1 MIKKIREFLYIKRN
15 EILLNYSKEK
25 RWNIKTT
32 RETIEKIV
40 QGYSISRY
48 GDGEFDIAFRK
59 KSINFQEY
67 DLELSNYLKEIL
79 NSSLPKHLVAI
90 PRTLIEIKNLKDNEK
105 YFWSR
110 YYLKQKKKLKENIS
124 NEKVYFDSMISR
136 FYMPYIKF
144 EENIK
149 DIENLI
155 NYFSNK
161 KILIIEGE
169 NTRFGLGNSLLKDAL
184 EIQRV
189 ILPDKNGFKKYK
201 IILDFVLNNFTKDN
215 IILIALGPTA
225 TVLAYEFCKN
235 GYQALDIGHMDVE
248 YEWYLLKAKRKI
260 DLQYKSV
267 NEVSGIKEKEILDKN
282 LENLYLK
289 QIRKKYYRGEVDE
302 RIQRL

>member
-144 EENIK
+144 EENIR

-169 NTRFGLGNSLLKDAL
+169 NTRFGLGNSLLKNAS
-184 EIQRV
+184 EIQRI

-201 IILDFVLNNFTKDN
+201 KILDFVLNNFTKDN

-267 NEVSGIKEKEILDKN
+267 NEVSGVKEKEILDKN
-282 LENLYLK
+282 LEKLYLK
-289 QIRKKYYRGEVDE
+289 QIRKK
-302 RIQRL
+302 IL

>member
-144 EENIK
+144 EENIR

-169 NTRFGLGNSLLKDAL
+169 NTRFGLGNSLLKNAS

-289 QIRKKYYRGEVDE
+289 QIRKK
-302 RIQRL
+302 IL

>member
-1 MIKKIREFLYIKRN
+1 MRKKIKKFLYIKRN

-124 NEKVYFDSMISR
+124 NKKVYFDSMISR

-267 NEVSGIKEKEILDKN
+267 NEVSGVKEKEILDKN
-282 LENLYLK
+282 LEKLYLK
-289 QIRKKYYRGEVDE
+289 QIRKK
-302 RIQRL
+302 IL

>member
-1 MIKKIREFLYIKRN
+1 MRKKIKKFLYIKRN
-15 EILLNYSKEK
+15 EILLNYFQKK

-32 RETIEKIV
+32 RETIERIV

-48 GDGEFDIAFRK
+48 GDGEFNIIFRK

-124 NEKVYFDSMISR
+124 NKKVYFDSMISR

-267 NEVSGIKEKEILDKN
+267 NEVSGVKEKEILDKN
-282 LENLYLK
+282 LEKLYLK
-289 QIRKKYYRGEVDE
+289 QIRKK
-302 RIQRL
+302 IL

>member
-1 MIKKIREFLYIKRN
+1 MRKKIKEFLYIKRN
-15 EILLNYSKEK
+15 EILLNYFQKK

-32 RETIEKIV
+32 RETIERIV

-48 GDGEFDIAFRK
+48 GDGEFNIIFRK

-67 DLELSNYLKEIL
+67 DLELSNYLKVIL

-124 NEKVYFDSMISR
+124 NKKVYFDSMISR

-267 NEVSGIKEKEILDKN
+267 NEVSGVKEKEILDKN
-282 LENLYLK
+282 LEKLYLK
-289 QIRKKYYRGEVDE
+289 QIRKK
-302 RIQRL
+302 IL

>member
-15 EILLNYSKEK
+15 EILLNYFQKK

-32 RETIEKIV
+32 RETIERIV

-48 GDGEFDIAFRK
+48 GDGEFNIIFRK

-201 IILDFVLNNFTKDN
+201 KILDFVLNNFTKDN

-282 LENLYLK
+282 LEKLYLK
-289 QIRKKYYRGEVDE
+289 QIRKK
-302 RIQRL
+302 IL

>member
-1 MIKKIREFLYIKRN
+1 MKKKIKKFLYIKRN

-144 EENIK
+144 EENIR

-169 NTRFGLGNSLLKDAL
+169 NTRFGLGNSLLKNAS
-184 EIQRV
+184 EIQRI

-201 IILDFVLNNFTKDN
+201 KILDFVLNNFTKDN

-267 NEVSGIKEKEILDKN
+267 NEVSGVKEKEILDKN
-282 LENLYLK
+282 LEKLYLK
-289 QIRKKYYRGEVDE
+289 QIRKK
-302 RIQRL
+302 IL

>member
-1 MIKKIREFLYIKRN
+1 MRKKIKEFLYIKRN
-15 EILLNYSKEK
+15 EILLNYFQKK

-32 RETIEKIV
+32 RETIERIV

-48 GDGEFDIAFRK
+48 GDGEFNIIFRK

-124 NEKVYFDSMISR
+124 NKKVYFDSMISR

-161 KILIIEGE
+161 KI
-169 NTRFGLGNSLLKDAL
+169 
-184 EIQRV
+184 
-189 ILPDKNGFKKYK
+189 
-201 IILDFVLNNFTKDN
+201 
-215 IILIALGPTA
+215 
-225 TVLAYEFCKN
+225 
-235 GYQALDIGHMDVE
+235 
-248 YEWYLLKAKRKI
+248 
-260 DLQYKSV
+260 
-267 NEVSGIKEKEILDKN
+267 
-282 LENLYLK
+282 
-289 QIRKKYYRGEVDE
+289 
-302 RIQRL
+302 

>member
-144 EENIK
+144 EENIR

-169 NTRFGLGNSLLKDAL
+169 NTRFGLGNSLLKNAS
-184 EIQRV
+184 EIQRI

-201 IILDFVLNNFTKDN
+201 KILDFVLNNFTKDN

>member
-1 MIKKIREFLYIKRN
+1 MRKKIKKFLYIKRN
-15 EILLNYSKEK
+15 EILLNYFQKK

-32 RETIEKIV
+32 RETIERIV

-48 GDGEFDIAFRK
+48 GDGEFNIIFRK

-124 NEKVYFDSMISR
+124 NKKVYFDSMISR

-260 DLQYKSV
+260 TSTIEDFMTELNNV
-267 NEVSGIKEKEILDKN
+267 NSISLNN
-282 LENLYLK
+282 L
-289 QIRKKYYRGEVDE
+289 
-302 RIQRL
+302 

>member
-1 MIKKIREFLYIKRN
+1 MRKKIKEFLYIKRN
-15 EILLNYSKEK
+15 EILLNYFQKK

-32 RETIEKIV
+32 RETIERIV

-48 GDGEFDIAFRK
+48 GDGEFNIIFRK

-124 NEKVYFDSMISR
+124 NKKVYFDSMISR

-267 NEVSGIKEKEILDKN
+267 NEVSGVKEKEILDKN
-282 LENLYLK
+282 LEKLYLK
-289 QIRKKYYRGEVDE
+289 QIRKK
-302 RIQRL
+302 IL

>member
-1 MIKKIREFLYIKRN
+1 M
-15 EILLNYSKEK
+15 
-25 RWNIKTT
+25 
-32 RETIEKIV
+32 
-40 QGYSISRY
+40 
-48 GDGEFDIAFRK
+48 
-59 KSINFQEY
+59 
-67 DLELSNYLKEIL
+67 
-79 NSSLPKHLVAI
+79 VAI

-144 EENIK
+144 EENIR

-161 KILIIEGE
+161 KILIIEGK
-169 NTRFGLGNSLLKDAL
+169 NTRFGLGNSLLKNAS
-184 EIQRV
+184 EIQRI

-201 IILDFVLNNFTKDN
+201 KILDFVLNNFTKDN

>member
-144 EENIK
+144 EENIR

-169 NTRFGLGNSLLKDAL
+169 NTRFGLGNSLLKNAS
-184 EIQRV
+184 EIQRI

-201 IILDFVLNNFTKDN
+201 KILDFVLNNFTKDN

-289 QIRKKYYRGEVDE
+289 QIRKK
-302 RIQRL
+302 IL

>member
-67 DLELSNYLKEIL
+67 DLGLSNYLKEIL

-144 EENIK
+144 EENIR

-169 NTRFGLGNSLLKDAL
+169 NTRFGLGNSLLKNAS
-184 EIQRV
+184 EIQRI

-201 IILDFVLNNFTKDN
+201 KILDFVLNNFTKDN

-289 QIRKKYYRGEVDE
+289 QIRKK
-302 RIQRL
+302 IL

>member
-1 MIKKIREFLYIKRN
+1 MRKKIKEFLYIKRN
-15 EILLNYSKEK
+15 EILLNYFQKK

-32 RETIEKIV
+32 RETIERIV

-48 GDGEFDIAFRK
+48 GDGEFNIIFRK

-124 NEKVYFDSMISR
+124 NKKVYFDSMISR

-267 NEVSGIKEKEILDKN
+267 NEVSGVKEKEILDKN
-282 LENLYLK
+282 LEKLYLK
-289 QIRKKYYRGEVDE
+289 
-302 RIQRL
+302 

>member
-1 MIKKIREFLYIKRN
+1 
-15 EILLNYSKEK
+15 
-25 RWNIKTT
+25 
-32 RETIEKIV
+32 
-40 QGYSISRY
+40 
-48 GDGEFDIAFRK
+48 
-59 KSINFQEY
+59 
-67 DLELSNYLKEIL
+67 
-79 NSSLPKHLVAI
+79 
-90 PRTLIEIKNLKDNEK
+90 
-105 YFWSR
+105 
-110 YYLKQKKKLKENIS
+110 
-124 NEKVYFDSMISR
+124 MISR

-169 NTRFGLGNSLLKDAL
+169 NTRFGLGNSLLKNAS
-184 EIQRV
+184 EIQRI

-267 NEVSGIKEKEILDKN
+267 NEVSGVKEKEILDKN
-282 LENLYLK
+282 LEKLYLK
-289 QIRKKYYRGEVDE
+289 QIRKK
-302 RIQRL
+302 IL

>member
-124 NEKVYFDSMISR
+124 NKKVYFDSMISR

-169 NTRFGLGNSLLKDAL
+169 NTRFGLGNSLLKNAS
-184 EIQRV
+184 EIQRI

-201 IILDFVLNNFTKDN
+201 KILDFVLNNFTKDN

-267 NEVSGIKEKEILDKN
+267 NEVSGVKEKEILDKN
-282 LENLYLK
+282 LEKLYLK
-289 QIRKKYYRGEVDE
+289 QIRKK
-302 RIQRL
+302 IL